1 MDANA
6 RMPGDAEAAAA
17 VEGMQDLYGR
27 DLRHGSRVS
36 YRRDEWPA
44 GHAESGVV
52 CGFHRGLI
60 LVETDTD
67 IVEVSVEELMPF

>member
-1 MDANA
+1 MDANK
-6 RMPGDAEAAAA
+6 RMPGDAEAAGA

-27 DLRHGSRVS
+27 QLRIGSEIC
-36 YRRDEWPA
+36 YRREEWPA
-44 GHAESGVV
+44 GHSQSGRV
-52 CGFHRGLI
+52 CSFHRGLI